1 MQGLIMD
8 MPLMIS
14 AAIRHAATFHG
25 GTEVVA
31 RTIEGDIHRYD
42 YSEAHARMQQL
53 AHALLRLGIR
63 SGDRIGSLAWNTHR
77 HFEMFYGVSGT
88 GAVLHTIN
96 PRLFADQ
103 LVYIINHAEDRL
115 LFVDAATLPVVEA
128 IAPRLTTIEH
138 YVMMCEPARMP
149 AKTSL
154 PHLLCYDELL
164 AAESTHYDWPEFDE
178 RSASTLCYT
187 SGTTGNPKGVLY
199 SHRSALLV
207 ALQIAPMAAIG
218 VPNGAGVTMMP
229 MAPMFHGNAWQ
240 FPYVAP
246 MLGAKLVLPGR
257 NYEPDKLYELLEGER
272 VTLTCGVPTFW
283 LILTEWLQ
291 RTGKKFS
298 TLRISLSSGSAPPRS
313 LIETME
319 RDHGVQLMQAWGMTE
334 ALGGSAATMKPGA
347 ADLPFEQRID
357 QRLKSGRALFGNRY
371 RIVDDEGK
379 ELPHDGVAFGHLR
392 VKAPWVSSGLLQ
404 GRRRQR
410 GGRAGLAED
419 RRPGHHRPR
428 RLHLADRPLEGRD
441 QVRRR
446 MDQQHRAGERGLRP
460 PGGAAGRGHRHRP
473 PEVAGAATAGGDEA
487 RGRVAER
494 GRADRLHARQGR
506 QLVAARRRGLRRADA
521 AHRHRQAVE
530 AEAARAVQGLRAEV
544 MIHSP
549 ALSEAIAFAQ
559 AHEMPWPRDPAA
571 DPAHWGVHHEDPPPY
586 NVLRGPVHGRGPVS
600 GVVWQHGREVAA
612 WGEPERAEL
621 TFSVAKTYLALLAG
635 VAQAQGLLP
644 DADEPV
650 VERVRGI
657 GFDIGAQPPSH
668 LDHAAAADQ
677 RVGRQ
682 LLRPARHGRPLSQGR
697 LRPAPAQRPQGRCAA
712 AAPPGSYWEYNDVR
726 INQLSLALLHLF
738 GAPLPEVFRE
748 QVMRPIGASEDWA
761 WLGYDDA
768 WVELPATAGRPAR
781 RVQSVPGGT
790 HWGGGVSI
798 GARDQA
804 RLGQLL
810 LDGGSHAAGRSCRR
824 PGCARCS
831 NPAPLRRS
839 TAGCSGSTATGSTS
853 PGHRRKAPAWS
864 APEDT

>member
-42 YSEAHARMQQL
+42 YATAYARMQQV
-53 AHALLRLGIR
+53 ANALLRLGMKP
-63 SGDRIGSLAWNTHR
+63 GDRVGSLAWNTHR

-128 IAPRLTTIEH
+128 IAPRLRTIEH
-138 YVMMCEPARMP
+138 YVMMCEPSRMP

-154 PHLLCYDELL
+154 PNLLCYDDLL
-164 AAESTHYDWPEFDE
+164 AAEPAHYDWPEFDE

-246 MLGAKLVLPGR
+246 MIGAKLVLPGR

-313 LIETME
+313 LVETME
-319 RDHGVQLMQAWGMTE
+319 RDFGVQLMQAWGMTE

-379 ELPHDGVAFGHLR
+379 ELPHDGVAFGHFR
-392 VKAPWVSSGLLQ
+392 VKAPWVSSAYFKGEGGSAVDEQGWLKTGDLATISRDGYIALTDRSKDVIKSGGEWISSIELENVASGHPAVLQ
-404 GRRRQR
+404 AAAIGIAHPKWQ
-410 GGRAGLAED
+410 E
-419 RRPGHHRPR
+419 
-428 RLHLADRPLEGRD
+428 RPLLVVTRREG
-441 QVRRR
+441 
-446 MDQQHRAGERGLRP
+446 A
-460 PGGAAGRGHRHRP
+460 
-473 PEVAGAATAGGDEA
+473 
-487 RGRVAER
+487 
-494 GRADRLHARQGR
+494 
-506 QLVAARRRGLRRADA
+506 
-521 AHRHRQAVE
+521 
-530 AEAARAVQGLRAEV
+530 
-544 MIHSP
+544 S
-549 ALSEAIAFAQ
+549 LSEA
-559 AHEMPWPRDPAA
+559 ELLDYM
-571 DPAHWGVHHEDPPPY
+571 
-586 NVLRGPVHGRGPVS
+586 RGK
-600 GVVWQHGREVAA
+600 VAS
-612 WGEPERAEL
+612 WW
-621 TFSVAKTYLALLAG
+621 
-635 VAQAQGLLP
+635 LP
-644 DADEPV
+644 DA
-650 VERVRGI
+650 VEFI
-657 GFDIGAQPPSH
+657 
-668 LDHAAAADQ
+668 DQ
-677 RVGRQ
+677 MPLTGTGK
-682 LLRPARHGRPLSQGR
+682 LWKLKLRERFKD
-697 LRPAPAQRPQGRCAA
+697 
-712 AAPPGSYWEYNDVR
+712 YR
-726 INQLSLALLHLF
+726 I
-738 GAPLPEVFRE
+738 
-748 QVMRPIGASEDWA
+748 
-761 WLGYDDA
+761 DA
-768 WVELPATAGRPAR
+768 
-781 RVQSVPGGT
+781 
-790 HWGGGVSI
+790 
-798 GARDQA
+798 
-804 RLGQLL
+804 
-810 LDGGSHAAGRSCRR
+810 
-824 PGCARCS
+824 
-831 NPAPLRRS
+831 
-839 TAGCSGSTATGSTS
+839 
-853 PGHRRKAPAWS
+853 
-864 APEDT
+864 